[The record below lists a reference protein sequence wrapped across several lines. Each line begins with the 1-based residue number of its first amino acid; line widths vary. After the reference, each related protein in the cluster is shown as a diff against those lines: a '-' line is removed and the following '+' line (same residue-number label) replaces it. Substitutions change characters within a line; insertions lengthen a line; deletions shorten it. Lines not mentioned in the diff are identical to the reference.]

1 MIHLH
6 CNETTYVENHL
17 IVFPGTDHMGKY
29 WISTDTFSAV
39 TALVLGM
46 SATLHQRGTNSLLS
60 EEMNTVYFKGGTTT
74 SSLLH
79 KILLQVVT
87 VDLGSTENNCLIHLV
102 FLDGSD
108 SILPLQDFNSFR
120 PHLLNNTTTIT
131 KKNTEFQSEI
141 VRNTHNH
148 TDLQL
153 NSPKNLYFN
162 ATIIA
167 KSKQ

>member
-1 MIHLH
+1 M
-6 CNETTYVENHL
+6 
-17 IVFPGTDHMGKY
+17 KY
-29 WISTDTFSAV
+29 KTDTSFLNKQGKV
-39 TALVLGM
+39 NTF
-46 SATLHQRGTNSLLS
+46 
-60 EEMNTVYFKGGTTT
+60 EMNTVYFKGGTIT

-153 NSPKNLYFN
+153 NSLKISILM
-162 ATIIA
+162 
-167 KSKQ
+167 QLL

>member
-1 MIHLH
+1 M
-6 CNETTYVENHL
+6 NT
-17 IVFPGTDHMGKY
+17 
-29 WISTDTFSAV
+29 
-39 TALVLGM
+39 
-46 SATLHQRGTNSLLS
+46 TLHQRGTNSLLS
-60 EEMNTVYFKGGTTT
+60 EEMNTVYFKGGTIT

-87 VDLGSTENNCLIHLV
+87 VDLRSTENNCLIHLV

-120 PHLLNNTTTIT
+120 PHLLNNTTT
-131 KKNTEFQSEI
+131 KSTEFQSET

-162 ATIIA
+162 ATIID
-167 KSKQ
+167 KTKQ

>member
-1 MIHLH
+1 MWKIISSFFLG
-6 CNETTYVENHL
+6 L
-17 IVFPGTDHMGKY
+17 IT
-29 WISTDTFSAV
+29 WESTGQAQV
-39 TALVLGM
+39 LTAQRRCFRSWM

-60 EEMNTVYFKGGTTT
+60 EEMNTVYFKGGTIT

-162 ATIIA
+162 ATIID

>member
-1 MIHLH
+1 M
-6 CNETTYVENHL
+6 
-17 IVFPGTDHMGKY
+17 
-29 WISTDTFSAV
+29 DT
-39 TALVLGM
+39 
-46 SATLHQRGTNSLLS
+46 TLHQRGTNRLLS
-60 EEMNTVYFKGGTTT
+60 EEMNTVYFKGGTIT

-108 SILPLQDFNSFR
+108 SILPLQDLNSFR
-120 PHLLNNTTTIT
+120 PHLLNNTTTT
-131 KKNTEFQSEI
+131 KNTEFLSEI

-148 TDLQL
+148 TDLWL

-162 ATIIA
+162 AIIID
-167 KSKQ
+167 KTKQ